1 MLIQKLRPRQRA
13 LLPQSAVV
21 LLTLA
26 ACQKAPTPVA
36 PIQTQASPVKAPM
49 TPAPAPAASISVAPP
64 PSAVAPG
71 EKETTLEE
79 MSYAVQ
85 AWFTSRGAAPKSL
98 QELVKAGFIKKLPTP
113 PPGQEF
119 ALDTQNLRVVLVNR

>member
-1 MLIQKLRPRQRA
+1 MLLPRPRV
-13 LLPQSAVV
+13 LLSQLAVV

-26 ACQKAPTPVA
+26 ACHKAPPTGA
-36 PIQTQASPVKAPM
+36 PSPSPVSPAPVQKS
-49 TPAPAPAASISVAPP
+49 PAPALDAPITVAPP
-64 PSAVAPG
+64 PATAAPG
-71 EKETTLEE
+71 EKEATLEE

-98 QELVKAGFIKKLPTP
+98 QELVKAGFIKKLPVP
-113 PPGQEF
+113 PPGQQF